1 MAPKKRTTSSQNTV
15 SNTASIP
22 VEPTV
27 EEPVPMQEEVES
39 VAETLPEVSDD
50 VQPATKTIVKKTR
63 KPVKSKS
70 TGTRTPSSYVLFSME
85 YRKVVTGQFPDLSLG
100 EVSKKCGEKWKELS
114 EDEKN
119 KWKDKWS
126 VMKAERNP
134 VNENEEPKKKK
145 KPSSYLCFSMDH
157 RKKVLADEPKLS
169 LGEVSKRCGAEWK
182 NLTTEQKEEW
192 KQKADAL

>member
-119 KWKDKWS
+119 EWKDKWS

>member
-50 VQPATKTIVKKTR
+50 VQPANKTIVKKTR

-119 KWKDKWS
+119 TWKDKWS

>member
-1 MAPKKRTTSSQNTV
+1 MAPKKRTTSSQNT
-15 SNTASIP
+15 ASKEVPVP

-27 EEPVPMQEEVES
+27 EEPTPMQEEVES
-39 VAETLPEVSDD
+39 VIETTSEVAKD
-50 VQPATKTIVKKTR
+50 VQPATKTIEKKPR
-63 KPVKSKS
+63 KSSKPKS
-70 TGTRTPSSYVLFSME
+70 TGTRSPSSYVLFSME
-85 YRKVVTGQFPDLSLG
+85 YRKEVTEQFPNLSLG

-134 VNENEEPKKKK
+134 VNETDEPKKKK
-145 KPSSYLCFSMDH
+145 KPSSYLCFSMDY
-157 RKKVLADEPKLS
+157 RKKVLAEEPKLS

-182 NLTTEQKEEW
+182 NLTAEQKEEW
-192 KQKADAL
+192 KQKADAI